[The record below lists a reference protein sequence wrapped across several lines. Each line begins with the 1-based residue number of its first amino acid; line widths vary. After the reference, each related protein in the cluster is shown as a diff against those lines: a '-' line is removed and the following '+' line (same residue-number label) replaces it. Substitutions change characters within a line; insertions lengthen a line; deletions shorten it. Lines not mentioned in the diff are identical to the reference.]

1 MRIYLCQ
8 FRNMGCLL
16 VWLRQTNQGEIQS
29 FLRKNEKGNEETDIG
44 KKDGE
49 KSNDISIGII
59 NDCDVDAV
67 YISYLWDES
76 SNIH

>member
-1 MRIYLCQ
+1 
-8 FRNMGCLL
+8 
-16 VWLRQTNQGEIQS
+16 LRQTNQGEIQS

-67 YISYLWDES
+67 YISYL
-76 SNIH
+76 